1 MLNRN
6 SLKST
11 LISSSLCMLLSLS
24 AQAVVYQAEDYNVFN
39 DTTPGNIG
47 GAYRN
52 ENVDIQATQD
62 AGGGFNVGWIEANE
76 WLVYHNLHIPTTG
89 SYTIK
94 MRVASQSGAT
104 ASVDL
109 NGGAVLLGDMIIPST
124 GGWQSWTTVTKTVN
138 INAGTYNL
146 GVFAKTAGWNFN
158 WIEVVSNGGGSSTG
172 SVATLYQH
180 CNYGGWSAGFDATG
194 SYDMNAIIAKGGKND
209 DASSL
214 RIAPGYEAVI
224 FQDWNF
230 TGASVVIGG
239 DNACISNFNDQTSSI
254 IIRKIAAGPTWADE
268 FNSIDMNNWSFETG
282 GGGFGNNEREYYTN
296 GQNSFIH
303 YDAAAGSNV
312 LVIEARRENPAN
324 YGCWYGRCEY
334 TSSRMVSNNKKTFK
348 YGRIEARMKLP
359 QTQGIWPAFW
369 MLGSNIGQVG
379 WPACGEID
387 IMEHVGFEPA
397 ITHGALHGPGYSG
410 NTPFMGTNYLNHN
423 VDAAYHVYAVE
434 WNTNG
439 ISWFVDGNKFYSV
452 SRAQVQTYGNW
463 AFDQPFFLLLNVA
476 VGGQWPGNPDGS
488 STFPQRMSVDYIRI
502 YQ

>member
-1 MLNRN
+1 MLKRN
-6 SLKST
+6 PLKAS
-11 LISSSLCMLLSLS
+11 LLSGGLSLALAFS
-24 AQAVVYQAEDYNVFN
+24 AQAAVFQAEDYNVFN

-62 AGGGFNVGWIEANE
+62 VGGGFNVGWIETNE
-76 WLVYHNLHIPTTG
+76 WLVYNNLHIPTTG

-109 NGGAVLLGDMIIPST
+109 NGGAVLLGDMVIPST

-158 WIEVVSNGGGSSTG
+158 WIEVVSNGGGTG
-172 SVATLYQH
+172 SIATLYQH
-180 CNYGGWSAGFDATG
+180 CNYGGWSAGFNEAA
-194 SYDMNAIIAKGGKND
+194 SFDMNAIIARGGLND

-214 RIAPGYEAVI
+214 RLAPGYEAVI
-224 FQDWNF
+224 YENANF
-230 TGASVVIGG
+230 TGATVVVQG
-239 DNACISNFNDQTSSI
+239 DTSCLSNFNDRASSI
-254 IIRKIAAGPTWADE
+254 VIRKIATNNPVWADE
-268 FNSIDMNNWSFETG
+268 FNTIDLNNWSFETG

-303 YDAAAGSNV
+303 YDASAGSNV
-312 LVIEARRENPAN
+312 MVIEARRDNPAN

-334 TSSRMVSNNKKTFK
+334 TSSRMVSSNKKTFK

-379 WPACGEID
+379 WPASGEID
-387 IMEHVGFEPA
+387 IMEHVGFEPS
-397 ITHGALHGPGYSG
+397 ITHGAIHGPGYSG
-410 NTPFMGTNYLNHN
+410 NTPFMGTNYLNQS
-423 VDAAYHVYAVE
+423 VDAGFHVYAVE

-452 SRAQVQTYGNW
+452 TRAQVQTYGNW
-463 AFDQPFFLLLNVA
+463 VYDQPFFLLLNVA
-476 VGGQWPGNPDGS
+476 VGGTWPGNPDGS
-488 STFPQRMSVDYIRI
+488 SSFPQRMSVDYIRV